1 MGAVKTATVALRRPF
16 FRGEKR
22 LRIALVGLPAAGK
35 RAIFRAVEATC
46 VRPGRAAGGAYE
58 ECDVDIGFDEARV
71 VRLPSLRS
79 LHDPDQASR
88 AALQYLLSD
97 AERPDVIVQV
107 LDATALERHLELTL
121 ELLQLGRP
129 LVLAMNRMDEARN
142 KGLHIGTK
150 VLARRL
156 GVPVV
161 PTVGT
166 MGYGIRELFAAVADA
181 ARRSVSPL
189 PLAPSS
195 RLRERL
201 APLVAL
207 LSDGVGASALTPGL
221 ELPRLLLATRIAEGD
236 RAFLGLPEIAPLR
249 AELKQMLGLPLPDE
263 LHADR
268 HHLAAILAETATRP
282 AGVRERRDWRYWLDE
297 LFLSPRLGLV
307 GSFAVFAAVL
317 YIVFDVSVQLD
328 ALTSARLVQWVS
340 AWQPVTVTEIVGRAV
355 ADGLVGLVGIVV
367 PYMVPLVLL
376 LIVLEQT
383 GIMARIAFAVDR
395 VFHRLGLH
403 GGVALPLLL
412 GLGCNVPALSAV
424 GATTKGAERTTA
436 SLLITFVPCS
446 ARSAII
452 LALAGK
458 YLGVWGVMGVFAVA
472 AAVIALTGQLLRRR
486 YAAATVG
493 QIQEIPPYALPR
505 LRPLLLETWMRT
517 KEMLTIVMP
526 LLVGG
531 SVVLALLTYWGADRI
546 INTALLPVTSWWLGL
561 PMVLGVPLLF
571 GVLRKELSL
580 VMIYQALGGFD
591 VDAYLNSTQI
601 FTFLVFLTL
610 YVPCVATFAVMMK
623 TVGRTQALGLVSIS
637 VGVALAVSGL
647 VRFALR
653 LMQTL
658 AA

>member
-1 MGAVKTATVALRRPF
+1 VKTATVPLRRPF

-35 RAIFRAVEATC
+35 RAIFRAVESTC
-46 VRPGRAAGGAYE
+46 VRPGRKANGTYD

-71 VRLPSLRS
+71 VRIPSLRS
-79 LHDPDQASR
+79 LHDPDPASR
-88 AALQYLLSD
+88 AALKYLLED
-97 AERPDVIVQV
+97 VERPDVIVQV

-181 ARRSVSPL
+181 ARRVVSPL

-201 APLVAL
+201 APLTAL
-207 LSDGVGASALTPGL
+207 LPEL

-236 RAFLGLPEIAPLR
+236 RAFLGRPEIAPLR
-249 AELKQMLGLPLPDE
+249 AELKQMPGLPLPDE

-282 AGVRERRDWRYWLDE
+282 AGVRERRNWRYWLDE

-307 GSFAVFAAVL
+307 GSVAVFAAVL

-328 ALTSARLVQWVS
+328 ALTSARLVEWVS
-340 AWQPVTVTEIVGRAV
+340 AWQPVGVMEVVGRAV
-355 ADGLVGLVGIVV
+355 ADGLIGLVGIVV

-531 SVVLALLTYWGADRI
+531 SVVLALLTYWGADKV

-580 VMIYQALGGFD
+580 VMIYQALGGFA
-591 VDAYLNSTQI
+591 VDTYLNSIQI

-623 TVGRTQALGLVSIS
+623 TVGRRQALGLVSIS
-637 VGVALAVSGL
+637 VGVALGVSGV

-653 LMQTL
+653 LVQTL